1 VSTPVTIVAP
11 KPNAVE
17 IASKAEATPAT
28 AAPQTKKPKEDQ
40 KDNSILMFAAA
51 GLGLAV
57 IAVGAIMFF
66 RRK

>member
-17 IASKAEATPAT
+17 IASKVEATPAT
-28 AAPQTKKPKEDQ
+28 AAPQTKEPTEGQ

-51 GLGLAV
+51 GLGVAV
-57 IAVGAIMFF
+57 IAVGAFMFF
-66 RRK
+66 RRR